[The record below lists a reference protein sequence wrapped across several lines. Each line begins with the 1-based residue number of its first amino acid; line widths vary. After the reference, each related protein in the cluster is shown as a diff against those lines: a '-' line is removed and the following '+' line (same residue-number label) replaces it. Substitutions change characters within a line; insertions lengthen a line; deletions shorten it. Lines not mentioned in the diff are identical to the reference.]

1 MPSLLTKIRSW
12 IVELPYGLLIV
23 MAIFMAIAPIQPEPH
38 LVQKFQWLM
47 NGSPFKFI
55 DVFDVLWH
63 LLPVI
68 LIGLKYY
75 FSRATKG

>member
-1 MPSLLTKIRSW
+1 LLTKIRSW

-47 NGSPFKFI
+47 NGLPFKLI

-63 LLPVI
+63 LLPMI
-68 LIGLKYY
+68 LITLKLWL
-75 FSRATKG
+75 SKKAAP